1 MLDRPA
7 FCCIIRAAAN
17 TAQNEI
23 KNKRMKK
30 PKPYDQAFKYLAE
43 EDPRALFVLLGILKP
58 DQKAR
63 IKLLPNEV
71 AVSAKLPDSTYLV
84 TLETGEQRLV
94 HIEAQTVY
102 DPQIQRRMAEYAMRL
117 WIKYGLPVDS
127 YLLLLTPRK
136 VPTPIPH
143 QFRLRAGGL
152 EVRLQYQV
160 VPLWKLSARQALK
173 LKRQDLLPFIPLMKG
188 GMREVETGVSLIA
201 EISDEKK
208 QSEIG
213 LYFIVLGGLRYTHTE
228 LLEIFGRTNMITY
241 EHVKDSSVLRYL
253 TREARKEG
261 RTKGLAE
268 GLTKGIKEG
277 IKEGI
282 AKGRAEGRA
291 AAIAELLT
299 IAVRQRFPKI
309 EIAEQLKQISD
320 ADTLQ
325 ALFLELN
332 GIKTSKAF
340 LQRLTELI
348 SNQNTPVR
356 KAQKNGTSK
365 K

>member
-1 MLDRPA
+1 
-7 FCCIIRAAAN
+7 
-17 TAQNEI
+17 
-23 KNKRMKK
+23 MKK

-84 TLETGEQRLV
+84 TLESGEQRLV

-102 DPQIQRRMAEYAMRL
+102 DPTIQRRMAEYAMRL

-143 QFRLRAGGL
+143 QFRLQAGGL

-213 LYFIVLGGLRYTHTE
+213 LYFIVLGGLRYTHAD

-282 AKGRAEGRA
+282 AKGRAE
-291 AAIAELLT
+291 AIAELLT

-309 EIAEQLKQISD
+309 NIEEQLKQISD

-332 GIKTSKAF
+332 GTKTSKAF
-340 LQRLTELI
+340 LQRLSTLI
-348 SNQNTPVR
+348 TNQQPTIR